1 MKEERYF
8 IRWRG
13 DVSGPYDLPV
23 LKDML
28 EAGKVTKHHQISADQ
43 QSWMP
48 VMNVMSA
55 AKTRYG
61 AGKEGATFLKA
72 APPSIEIARI
82 MPANHSAEMNN
93 VPRGED
99 VPPTS
104 EFQKQGVRLERTES
118 RPVSPPSAAGSA
130 SWYYFNEE
138 QVCGPVA
145 FTVLKYMADKGFLP
159 SDSQV
164 LREGEQVWHPMFQVF
179 GMEDGVS
186 VSLTQ
191 GDSVL
196 TGPGGDPMSP
206 AGFWRRT
213 LALVIDSAVLGCV
226 CSVWLLLLYA
236 LLWLCKLEQS
246 EIIVLVKAFG
256 IAGSMLIM
264 WIYFTCMESS
274 SSLTTLGKMAVDI
287 TVVDEV
293 GQPIL
298 YGRANARFWS
308 KVFSSFLLIGFVMA
322 AFTQRKQA
330 LHDLIAKTLVIR
342 VNNDR

>member
-1 MKEERYF
+1 
-8 IRWRG
+8 
-13 DVSGPYDLPV
+13 VSGPYDLPV

-48 VMNVMSA
+48 IINLLSVTAPRGRV
-55 AKTRYG
+55 
-61 AGKEGATFLKA
+61 GKESSSFLKST
-72 APPSIEIARI
+72 PSSVEMEQI
-82 MPANHSAEMNN
+82 MPVNLSAEMDNI
-93 VPRGED
+93 PRGED

-104 EFQKQGVRLERTES
+104 EFHKQGVRLARTES

-130 SWYYFNEE
+130 SWYYFNEG

-145 FTVLKYMADKGFLP
+145 FTVLKNMADKGVLP

-164 LREGEQVWHPMFQVF
+164 LREGEQVWHPMSQVF

-186 VSLTQ
+186 VSLNQ

-196 TGPGGDPMSP
+196 TGPGGAPMIP

-213 LALVIDSAVLGCV
+213 LALVIDSAILGCV
-226 CSVWLLLLYA
+226 CFVWLLLLYA

-246 EIIVLVKAFG
+246 EIIVLVKVFG

-287 TVVDEV
+287 TVVDEG

-298 YGRANARFWS
+298 YGLANARFWS

-330 LHDLIAKTLVIR
+330 LHDLIAKTLVVR